1 MLNIQQLCLKTTRQ
15 RERLHLGV
23 QNQKK
28 KTFRADV
35 LIGNK
40 AKSDPESGAMTAE
53 FIFRRQQSKGYL
65 SHYSL
70 LIASGEACN
79 LCEEYGDCSR
89 ESVLYRIDLTYTEI
103 KSLINTLK

>member
-1 MLNIQQLCLKTTRQ
+1 MLKDNKTAGKTAIR
-15 RERLHLGV
+15 RSEP
-23 QNQKK
+23 KE

-53 FIFRRQQSKGYL
+53 FIFSRQQSKGYL

-79 LCEEYGDCSR
+79 LCEEDGDCSR

-103 KSLINTLK
+103 KRLINTLKQMIV